1 MSPFVSNGMNWNGFA
16 EDWNTNANNIADL
29 PKLDEIDPGLALQ
42 TSLTTI
48 DTAMNGGDRAGAQ
61 GQQGTVVANINT
73 VKANLQNLRSL
84 VPQAIPAAQQTP
96 ILELIDRGVYRLG
109 SIEANIS
116 EVVQDNNQWT

>member
-1 MSPFVSNGMNWNGFA
+1 MNWNGFA